1 MLMRCGTTLC
11 QMYYKGEGVEQSYER
26 AFEILQQAAQLGLA
40 AAQFGLGEMY
50 KDGHGVAQDF
60 VPQSSLQK
68 QQHWEMLF
76 KHNME

>member
-1 MLMRCGTTLC
+1 VKVLSSRTKEPLK
-11 QMYYKGEGVEQSYER
+11 YYE
-26 AFEILQQAAQLGLA
+26 QAAQLGLA

-68 QQHWEMLF
+68 QQHWETF